1 MYCCIYRETLGS
13 IRASID
19 AEHNPDPIT
28 GKHTVDGRGEL
39 FREKLYFYYKYF
51 WNGLIIN

>member
-13 IRASID
+13 IRASD

-28 GKHTVDGRGEL
+28 GKHIVDGRGQL
-39 FREKLYFYYKYF
+39 FCDKLYFHYKYF
-51 WNGLIIN
+51 